1 MSNKSKVQVDPYLKV
16 LQRIARS
23 LESIDEGINMFA
35 FHSEGVQECMA
46 AQEAQEQARTWATI
60 LPVQVSLQTQGTQRK
75 SRPASASC
83 TRSWPHRC

>member
-46 AQEAQEQARTWATI
+46 AQEAQEQEQAKLAQAGADTKVVPINR
-60 LPVQVSLQTQGTQRK
+60 GK
-75 SRPASASC
+75 
-83 TRSWPHRC
+83 